1 MSSLSVWDHSP
12 AKSDMSRYSCTLT
25 GSDDKYQK
33 YTQLHKLNNSRFGD
47 YLHCIYPNE
56 LEVNDTTDNQTSAS
70 YLNIHLEIDNGGR
83 FKTKLYDK
91 RDDFTFPIVNFP
103 FISRNI
109 PASPAFGVYISQLI
123 RYSRACAQYSDFLD
137 DIVQL
142 LTQRLLKQGYVP
154 PKLKSSLHIFYGRH
168 HNLVDRYEISIS
180 QMTLD
185 GFFPYYCQDF
195 DRTWL
200 HIWVTR
206 WVFYR
211 KQELVTLREHRNSP
225 PLFLV
230 GSVLL
235 FLLVFWVVLLCTF
248 TFLVLSC
255 DVRYDFHMGT
265 LFDSFLSAVVCSR
278 DHVLFTLIVFPYV
291 LCFTLFVFVLV
302 IKWKAKK
309 NKKKN
314 QKTHLTVWTIPKSNT
329 KIVQKWKNRYKNTTA
344 HFHGLLQAL
353 Q

>member
-47 YLHCIYPNE
+47 YLHRIYPNE

-70 YLNIHLEIDNGGR
+70 YLSLHLEIDNGGR

-109 PASPAFGVYISQLI
+109 PTSPAFGVYISQLI
-123 RYSRACAQYSDFLD
+123 RYSRACAQYIDFLD
-137 DIVQL
+137 RAQL
-142 LTQRLLKQGYVP
+142 RMQKLLKQGYVP

-255 DVRYDFHMGT
+255 DVRYDFHMET

-278 DHVLFTLIVFPYV
+278 DHVLFTLIVFAYV

-309 NKKKN
+309 KKP
-314 QKTHLTVWTIPKSNT
+314 PKKPPHCLNNSKIKYQNCT
-329 KIVQKWKNRYKNTTA
+329 KMEKSI
-344 HFHGLLQAL
+344 
-353 Q
+353 